1 MSVIINPRG
10 TSGAGKTELAR
21 RIMALY
27 RGDVEPIHRAGRI
40 RPIWYRLQHPRGGR
54 PLAVLGH
61 YEVTSG
67 GCDTIGVRDDVF
79 QLASD
84 CAASGHDV
92 LLEGL
97 RISSEHEQSA
107 QLARAHKLHILHL
120 STPLE
125 RCIRNVIA
133 RRRARRDTWPRI
145 SISTAAEFKRIAY
158 ACSRLQGCTDVETL
172 PFDEAL
178 NRAQALLGTGSAM
191 AARLTGT

>member
-1 MSVIINPRG
+1 MGVIINPRG

-27 RGDVEPIHRAGRI
+27 GDVEPIHRAGRI

-67 GCDTIGVRDDVF
+67 GCDTIGARDDVF

-84 CAASGHDV
+84 CAVSGHDV

-97 RISSEHEQSA
+97 TISGEHERST
-107 QLARAHKLHILHL
+107 QLAQAHELHILHL
-120 STPLE
+120 STPLD

-145 SISTAAEFKRIAY
+145 SISAATEYKRIAQ
-158 ACSRLQGCTDVETL
+158 ACSRLQHCTNVEAL
-172 PFDEAL
+172 SFDEAL
-178 NRAQALLGTGSAM
+178 RRAQALLGIDGVTK
-191 AARLTGT
+191 ARPPET